1 MNFQQTAR
9 DYLTGIE
16 YRLQRAK
23 YAFRGGNF
31 SHSREQQLIWGYV
44 DELLAENIP
53 RYAVDIGAGNGIRWS
68 NTYSL
73 FLSGWEG
80 FGVEADDR
88 KFVQL
93 ERAYRDLPN
102 VKAKLS
108 QIGPDNVIS
117 VMREFNTPKDFGV
130 LSLDI
135 DGNDYWVL
143 RTILK
148 EFRPALVVT
157 EINEKIPPPLL
168 FVVKPERNFQLRHH
182 FYGYSISVLED
193 LCELANYGILGLEYN
208 NAFIAPLEIGR
219 GRFVDASNA
228 YQNGYQSR
236 ADRKQRFSTNL
247 DLERVLAMT
256 PSDAVSFLNQF
267 YSKEAGKYYLTED
280 KVAFEGLVQQEITNA
295 WN

>member
-31 SHSREQQLIWGYV
+31 SHSREQQIIWGYV
-44 DELLAENIP
+44 DQLLPEHTP
-53 RYAVDIGAGNGIRWS
+53 RYAIDIGAGNGIRWS

-73 FLSGWEG
+73 FLSGWQG

-102 VKAKLS
+102 VMARHS
-108 QIGPDNVIS
+108 QIDPDNVIS
-117 VMREFNTPKDFGV
+117 VLREFNTPKDFGV

-143 RTILK
+143 RAILK

-157 EINEKIPPPLL
+157 EINEKIPPPLR

-182 FYGYSISVLED
+182 FYGYSISALED
-193 LCELANYGILGLEYN
+193 LCELNNYGILALEYN
-208 NAFIAPLEIGR
+208 NAFIAPLEIAR
-219 GRFVDASNA
+219 GRVVDASTA
-228 YQNGYQSR
+228 YQNGYKNR
-236 ADRKQRFSTNL
+236 ADRKERFSTNL
-247 DLERVLAMT
+247 DLEPVLAMT
-256 PSDAVSFLNQF
+256 PSNAIGSLNQF
-267 YSKEAGKYYLTED
+267 YSKEAGKYHLTED
-280 KVAFEGLVQQEITNA
+280 KVAFEELVQQETGR
-295 WN
+295 